1 MASNLALKEEM
12 TEGLGSFAL
21 GEADAESYLAEGVD
35 SGGIA
40 DLGAIRERMAKAG
53 RFDDDHVGHL
63 ATGELV
69 VPAPLLEKLPE
80 LRESI
85 LGHLREMGVEDP
97 ERYIVGNKLN
107 SVNPETGMVEFGFFS
122 SVGKA
127 FKSIGKVLKKVAPL
141 IITAAVAAIPGV
153 GPIAAGMIGSG
164 LGTLVQGGS
173 FKDAII
179 SAGIGGITAGIAP
192 SVGDIGAQA
201 LGGMA
206 QSAVAGGDMKDILTG
221 GAIGAAGAGLGK
233 FAKANF
239 AGPDGLLGYDLGI
252 DQVFKADGVTPAS
265 TFDLISADL
274 GKTGN
279 FASSIVGGN
288 VSEAFKASGTK
299 FNEEFGN
306 VFGTSPAATTAAVT
320 PTSNAPLTM
329 GKGPG
334 AGQYL
339 QNRFRTGTALGSDF
353 EGIDFGGTSGPAPT
367 TYEFT
372 DADFGGTGA
381 PAPES
386 STWAGRRMEAN
397 FPETTKAYRTDPAGA
412 AYDQF
417 LGGKE
422 RLTVPQKAAIEAAA
436 RAEFLAQ
443 DGVDATNPAYIK
455 ESIARG
461 KAAVA
466 AKDPGFFA
474 RNPYALTVP
483 AVGALA
489 FSDTLFGE
497 EIPGE
502 GDPNVL
508 PGDFSPG
515 GPSQE
520 AIAAN
525 RLASISGNPDALKPL
540 TFANRQTRVNPAINE
555 DLRRRFPE
563 MFAEAGGEVFP
574 RRTGG
579 IMPDEG
585 VPGKD
590 SVRALVMPGEFIL
603 TTNAVRGA
611 SPDGSLEGG
620 INNMYSVMR
629 NLETRGRRMA

>member
-97 ERYIVGNKLN
+97 ERYIVGNELN

-122 SVGKA
+122 SISKA
-127 FKSIGKVLKKVAPL
+127 FKSVVKVLKKVAPL
-141 IITAAVAAIPGV
+141 IITAAVASTGIGA
-153 GPIAAGMIGSG
+153 IAAGMIGSG

-239 AGPDGLLGYDLGI
+239 AGPEGFFGYDLGI
-252 DQVFKADGVTPAS
+252 KPELNALGKPLG
-265 TFDLISADL
+265 TFDLIGKDL
-274 GKTGN
+274 GTAGK
-279 FASSIVGGN
+279 FASNITSGN

-329 GKGPG
+329 GKSPA
-334 AGQYL
+334 AGQFL

-353 EGIDFGGTSGPAPT
+353 EGIDFGGTSAPAPT
-367 TYEFT
+367 ALGSDF
-372 DADFGGTGA
+372 DGIDFGGTSA
-381 PAPES
+381 PAPTALGSDFDGIDFDGTYEPGLLKQGS
-386 STWAGRRMEAN
+386 DLLQKGYDYATTSAPSFDQADLINGTSNVPAEALQKYN
-397 FPETTKAYRTDPAGA
+397 TLVADGTYAPKDA
-412 AYDQF
+412 ANIIM
-417 LGGKE
+417 GKY
-422 RLTVPQKAAIEAAA
+422 
-436 RAEFLAQ
+436 
-443 DGVDATNPAYIK
+443 N
-455 ESIARG
+455 
-461 KAAVA
+461 
-466 AKDPGFFA
+466 PGFFGKN
-474 RNPYALTVP
+474 RPYLLAGG
-483 AVGALA
+483 AALA
-489 FSDTLFGE
+489 AATPFLTE
-497 EIPGE
+497 TPKGE

-590 SVRALVMPGEFIL
+590 SVRALVMPGEFIF

>member
-1 MASNLALKEEM
+1 MASNIALKEEM

-21 GEADAESYLAEGVD
+21 GEADTEAYLAEEVD

-97 ERYIVGNKLN
+97 ERYIVGNELN

-122 SVGKA
+122 SIKKA
-127 FKSIGKVLKKVAPL
+127 FKSVAKIVKKVAPL

-173 FKDAII
+173 FKDALI
-179 SAGIGGITAGIAP
+179 SAGIGGITGGLAP
-192 SVGDIGAQA
+192 SIGDIGAQA

-239 AGPDGLLGYDLGI
+239 AGTKLLGYDLGI
-252 DQVFKADGVTPAS
+252 DKAYNADGSLAG
-265 TFDLISADL
+265 TFDLIGKDL
-274 GKTGN
+274 GTAGD
-279 FASSIVGGN
+279 FASDIVGGN
-288 VSEAFKASGTK
+288 VSEAFAPSGKA
-299 FNEEFGN
+299 FNDEFGN
-306 VFGTSPAATTAAVT
+306 VFGTSSTQTPAAATL
-320 PTSNAPLTM
+320 TSNAPLTM

-334 AGQYL
+334 TSGPAP
-339 QNRFRTGTALGSDF
+339 TALGSDF

-386 STWAGRRMEAN
+386 STWVGRRMEAN
-397 FPETTKAYRTDPAGA
+397 FPETMKAYSTDPAGA

-422 RLTVPQKAAIEAAA
+422 RLTVPQKADIEAAA

-443 DGVDATNPAYIK
+443 DGVDPKNPAYIT

-474 RNPYALTVP
+474 RNPWALTVP
-483 AVGALA
+483 TVGALA

-497 EIPGE
+497 EEPGE
-502 GDPNVL
+502 GDLNVL
-508 PGDFSPG
+508 PKNFSAT
-515 GPSQE
+515 GPSQQD
-520 AIAAN
+520 IAKN
-525 RLASISGNPDALKPL
+525 RAAAISGNPDALKPL

-555 DLRRRFPE
+555 DLRRRFPGI
-563 MFAEAGGEVFP
+563 FAAADGGEVFP

-590 SVRALVMPGEFIL
+590 SVRALVMPGEFIF
-603 TTNAVRGA
+603 TTDAVRGA
-611 SPDGSLEGG
+611 SPDGSLAGG

>member
-21 GEADAESYLAEGVD
+21 GEADAEAYLAEEVD

-97 ERYIVGNKLN
+97 ERYIVGNELN

-122 SVGKA
+122 SISKA

-206 QSAVAGGDMKDILTG
+206 QAAVAGGDMKDILTG

-239 AGPDGLLGYDLGI
+239 PETIGSITGETLDPN
-252 DQVFKADGVTPAS
+252 AS
-265 TFDLISADL
+265 TLSYISEDL
-274 GKTGN
+274 GKAGN

-288 VSEAFKASGTK
+288 VSEAFKPSADAFSS
-299 FNEEFGN
+299 EFDSY
-306 VFGTSPAATTAAVT
+306 FGTSPAATTAAVT
-320 PTSNAPLTM
+320 PASNAPLTI

-353 EGIDFGGTSGPAPT
+353 EGIDFGGTYSPAPAAGQPLT
-367 TYEFT
+367 
-372 DADFGGTGA
+372 ADPGYGS

-386 STWAGRRMEAN
+386 STWVGRRMEGN
-397 FPETTKAYRTDPAGA
+397 FPETMEAYSKDPAGA
-412 AYDQF
+412 VYDQF
-417 LGGKE
+417 LGGKNDLSTTDSAQIQTDE
-422 RLTVPQKAAIEAAA
+422 YNKTFSAYTAKGAPPELAKAAANTAAA
-436 RAEFLAQ
+436 NALEK
-443 DGVDATNPAYIK
+443 AT
-455 ESIARG
+455 
-461 KAAVA
+461 
-466 AKDPGFFA
+466 PGFFGK
-474 RNPYALTVP
+474 NPWALTVP

-590 SVRALVMPGEFIL
+590 SVRALVMPGEFIF
-603 TTNAVRGA
+603 TKNAVHGA

>member
-21 GEADAESYLAEGVD
+21 GEADAESYLAEEVD

-122 SVGKA
+122 SISKA
-127 FKSIGKVLKKVAPL
+127 FKSVVKVLKKVAPL

-239 AGPDGLLGYDLGI
+239 PETIGSITGETLDPS
-252 DQVFKADGVTPAS
+252 AS
-265 TFDLISADL
+265 TLSYISEDL
-274 GKTGN
+274 GKAGN

-299 FNEEFGN
+299 FDEEFGN
-306 VFGTSPAATTAAVT
+306 VFGTSPTQTPAPAT

-334 AGQYL
+334 ARQFLQDSAALKQY
-339 QNRFRTGTALGSDF
+339 QNTPGAQYD
-353 EGIDFGGTSGPAPT
+353 
-367 TYEFT
+367 FT
-372 DADFGGTGA
+372 DSSELTGIYKPPSKSLLDRTVDSIA
-381 PAPES
+381 ESDIVQKPVETLITGKPA
-386 STWAGRRMEAN
+386 
-397 FPETTKAYRTDPAGA
+397 
-412 AYDQF
+412 
-417 LGGKE
+417 
-422 RLTVPQKAAIEAAA
+422 LTVPQKADIEAAA

-443 DGVDATNPAYIK
+443 DGVDATNPAYIT

-461 KAAVA
+461 RAAVA

-474 RNPYALTVP
+474 RNPWALTVP
-483 AVGALA
+483 TVGALA

-497 EIPGE
+497 EEPGE
-502 GDPNVL
+502 GDLNVL
-508 PGDFSPG
+508 PGNFSAT
-515 GPSQE
+515 GPSQK

-525 RLASISGNPDALKPL
+525 RAAAISGNPDALKPL

-555 DLRRRFPE
+555 DLRRRFPDI
-563 MFAEAGGEVFP
+563 FAAADGGGVFP

-590 SVRALVMPGEFIL
+590 SVRALVMPGEFIF

>member
-21 GEADAESYLAEGVD
+21 GEADAESYLAEEVD

-122 SVGKA
+122 SISKA

-153 GPIAAGMIGSG
+153 GAIAAGMIGSG

-173 FKDAII
+173 FKDALI
-179 SAGIGGITAGIAP
+179 SAGIGGITGGLAP
-192 SVGDIGAQA
+192 SIGDIGAQA

-239 AGPDGLLGYDLGI
+239 PETIGSITGETLDPN
-252 DQVFKADGVTPAS
+252 AS
-265 TFDLISADL
+265 TLSYISEDL
-274 GKTGN
+274 GKAGN

-288 VSEAFKASGTK
+288 VSEAFAPSGKA
-299 FNEEFGN
+299 FNDEFGN
-306 VFGTSPAATTAAVT
+306 VFGTSPTQTPAAATQ
-320 PTSNAPLTM
+320 TSNAPLTM

-386 STWAGRRMEAN
+386 STWLGRRMEGN
-397 FPETTKAYRTDPAGA
+397 FPETMEAFSKDPAGA
-412 AYDQF
+412 FYDQF
-417 LGGKE
+417 LGGKNDLSTTDSAQIQTDE
-422 RLTVPQKAAIEAAA
+422 YNKTFSAYTAKGAPPELAKAAANTAAA
-436 RAEFLAQ
+436 NALEK
-443 DGVDATNPAYIK
+443 AT
-455 ESIARG
+455 
-461 KAAVA
+461 
-466 AKDPGFFA
+466 PGFFGK
-474 RNPYALTVP
+474 NPWALTVP

-497 EIPGE
+497 EEPGE
-502 GDPNVL
+502 GDLNVL

-525 RLASISGNPDALKPL
+525 RMAAISGNPDALKPL

-555 DLRRRFPE
+555 ELRQRFPGI
-563 MFAEAGGEVFP
+563 FAAADGGEVFP

-590 SVRALVMPGEFIL
+590 SVRALVMPGEFIF